1 MPSLRSLLVR
11 KFVRLRIKHLLHAG
25 VAVDKV
31 RRRTNY
37 LASYGWYHH
46 LVRTERLQIGAQPA
60 ALFTPRNGRVQGSL
74 LFLHGGGYCFG
85 SIKMYRDL
93 AARLAAACQARV
105 LLPEYRLTPEHAFPA
120 PLEDSRAAWQWL
132 LDHGAQPESL
142 ALGGDSAGGG
152 LALALAM
159 ALRDADQPLPSCLV
173 CLSPWTDLACT
184 GPTLESHGD
193 LDPMLPAD
201 GIRECA
207 ARYSTGQDPR
217 DPRIS
222 PLYGELAGLPPL
234 LIQVGTNEVLLSD
247 SERLAAAARAAGVET
262 TIEVWDAMWHVWHL
276 FAWCVPEAKQAIRKI
291 GAFVQSHQENA
302 VDSTAATVQR

>member
-25 VAVDKV
+25 VPVDKV

-46 LVRTERLQIGAQPA
+46 LVRMEKLQIGSQPA
-60 ALFTPRNGRVQGSL
+60 ALFSPRSGTVQGSL

-120 PLEDSRAAWQWL
+120 PLEDARGAWQWL
-132 LDHGAQPESL
+132 LDQGARPESL
-142 ALGGDSAGGG
+142 ALAGDSAGGG
-152 LALALAM
+152 LSLALAM
-159 ALRDADQPLPSCLV
+159 SLRDECRPLPSCLV

-184 GPTLESHGD
+184 GPTLESHGE

-207 ARYSTGQDPR
+207 ARYSSGQDPR
-217 DPRIS
+217 NPSIS
-222 PLYGELAGLPPL
+222 PLYGNVEGLPPL
-234 LIQVGTNEVLLSD
+234 LIQVGTHEVLLSD

-262 TIEVWDAMWHVWHL
+262 TLEVWDAMLHVWHL
-276 FAWCVPEAKQAIRKI
+276 FAWCVPEARRAIRRI
-291 GAFVQSHQENA
+291 GEFVQSHQEHA
-302 VDSTAATVQR
+302 VDSAASMQR